1 MKTLFSVAIA
11 ITAFACS
18 KNKNA
23 NLENSWEL
31 ESYVQNRGALVT
43 NILFTNYTLI
53 IYDDSLYTIQMDK
66 NSFNGA
72 FTIVSKKINFHLPL
86 TFTELCC
93 DSTVSTE
100 AKNLLIDSVS
110 VYEINDNSLKL
121 SGAHGTFLKF
131 SLKN

>member
-1 MKTLFSVAIA
+1 MEWQSNKLWKTSGLLKS
-11 ITAFACS
+11 FA
-18 KNKNA
+18 
-23 NLENSWEL
+23 
-31 ESYVQNRGALVT
+31 VT
-43 NILFTNYTLI
+43 TC
-53 IYDDSLYTIQMDK
+53 
-66 NSFNGA
+66 
-72 FTIVSKKINFHLPL
+72 L